1 MSPEQAKGQALDAR
15 SDIFS
20 FGSVLYEMVT
30 GRKPF
35 LRRARAAGHP
45 ALRSR
50 AATVSPRSSPTRSA
64 STRPR
69 PSSTTATRSST
80 SSTGERSSR
89 PGVSRAPPPPS
100 KGASRSLLHWR
111 PKSGSRPPRGS
122 SGTVPDAITPL
133 RRAVALDPEDA
144 DSWNELGALLLQRDE
159 VVPAIAAFERAVS
172 LRPADEIFCAIS
184 DSRVV

>member
-35 LRRARAAGHP
+35 FRRARVAGHP
-45 ALRSR
+45 VLRG
-50 AATVSPRSSPTRSA
+50 PL
-64 STRPR
+64 R

-122 SGTVPDAITPL
+122 SGTVPDAITTL

-172 LRPADEIFCAIS
+172 LRPADEVFLRNLRFARGI
-184 DSRVV
+184 RTPREN

>member
-35 LRRARAAGHP
+35 LRRARVAGHP
-45 ALRSR
+45 VLRSR

-122 SGTVPDAITPL
+122 SGTRRAIAAL